1 MGNQESQVEPANA
14 KLQNGAANGHANIP
28 SEDTGETVPSEA
40 ASNKLQQSGEL
51 PCLSTKEASP
61 PSVNEVDGGRD
72 ITKGTPPAPK
82 SDVLLSLSLSPST
95 DAPKEP
101 SDPPVSIEVSVK
113 EEASLQ
119 FLKSAPETPT
129 ESDSTPKEEE
139 KVEKKGF
146 FKNVFKKK
154 NKNEIEDE
162 NKPTVVECDSPPE
175 DQAPSIEAEVLTNG
189 VHSEPSD
196 PPVSIEVSVKEEASL
211 QFLKSAPET
220 PTESDSTPKEEEK
233 VEKKGF
239 FKNVFKKKNK
249 NEIEDENKPTVV
261 ECDSPPEDQA
271 PSIEAEVLTNGV
283 HSEPSDPP
291 VSIEVSVK
299 EEASLQFLK
308 SAPETPTES
317 DSTPKEEEK
326 VEKGGFFK
334 NVFKKKNKNEIEDEN
349 KPTVMECDSPPED
362 QAPSIEAEVLTNGVH
377 SEPSDPPVSIEV
389 SVKEEA
395 SLQFLKSAPETPTES
410 DSTPKEEEKVEKK
423 GFFKNV
429 FKKKNKNEIEDEN
442 KPTVVECDSPPEDQA
457 PSIEAEVLTNGVHS
471 EPSDP
476 PVSIEVSVKEE
487 ASLQFLKSAPETPT
501 ESDSTPKEEE
511 KVEKGGFFKNV
522 FKKKNKNEIEDENKP
537 TVMECDSPPE
547 DQAPSI
553 EAEVLTNGV
562 HSEPSDPPVSIEV
575 SVKEEASLQFLKS
588 APETPTESDSTP
600 KEEEKVEKKG
610 FFKNVFKKKNKNE
623 IEDENKP
630 TVVECD
636 SPPEDQ
642 APSIEAEV
650 LTNGVHSEPSDPP
663 VSIEVSVKEEA
674 SLQFL
679 KSAPETPTE
688 SDSTPKEEEKVEKGG
703 FFKNVFKK
711 KNKNEIEDENK
722 PTVVEFDSP
731 PEDQAPSIE
740 AEVLTNGI
748 HSEPSDPPVSIEV
761 SVKEEASLQFLKS
774 APETPTESDSTPKEE
789 EKVEKNSFFKNVF
802 KKKNKNEIEDENKP
816 TVVECDSPP
825 EDQAPSIEAEV
836 LANGIHSEP
845 SDPPVIEVS
854 VKEEVSLQFLKS
866 VPETPTESD
875 STPKEEEKVEKNS
888 FFKNV
893 FKKKNKNEIEDE
905 NKPTVV
911 ECDSPPEDQ
920 APSIEAEVLANGV
933 HSEPSDPPV
942 SIEVSVK
949 EEASLQFLK
958 SVPETPTESDSTPKE
973 EEKVEKGGFFKNV
986 FKKKNKNEIEDENK
1000 PTVVEC
1006 DSPPEDQ
1013 EPSIEAEIVT
1023 NDVHSEPSDPP
1034 VSIDVSVEEEASLHL
1049 LNSVLETA
1057 TVSDSTPKEEEKV
1070 GKRGFFKKVF
1080 KKKNKHGI
1088 ENEPTV
1094 ECNSPPDDQDPS
1106 IEAEV
1111 LTNGVHSEPCD
1122 VDGTT
1127 TVGTAS
1133 EGQLPN
1139 GTPAGGEALKVSG
1152 ETVHQVD
1159 TEEQDSGAEDSPV
1172 MNFFKTLVTPS
1183 KAPKD
1188 EGAPP
1193 AIPVEEVKVSE
1204 EPEPK
1209 TRGETSPV
1217 SPAASPSMAEPKA
1230 PATVKISVVSPF
1242 SKLFKSKQSSKGA
1255 QPETT
1260 TKEVDASMA
1269 TKAPKPP
1276 PPPPPPEPPKL
1287 EVKVDLEAKAL
1298 NSAQKEAP
1306 KDAVKEPEAAS
1317 KQKPAKG
1324 SPFLKL
1330 FHPKEEEKQDEEPQ
1344 PVEEEVTEMDSKA
1357 KAADVQITP
1366 GQSPKSEK
1374 KSGKSN
1380 LLFRLKP
1387 LSLQVPAVPVCSHS
1401 VPASSATATPDTKA
1415 KEATSVVVP
1424 TVTTVT
1430 TQAIV
1435 VEPRPAAEAEKMRI
1449 VRQEA
1454 APADGKSVSGA
1465 SQSGEDGTSS
1475 LTRKLEKR
1483 NSIHMFFKSLA
1494 PKRQSEAGV
1503 QTDPVTITYPAK

>member
-1 MGNQESQVEPANA
+1 MKASFQSQHNVLGKGIKDSLRASSKMGNQESQVEPANA

-61 PSVNEVDGGRD
+61 PSINEVDGGRD

-271 PSIEAEVLTNGV
+271 PSIEAEVL
-283 HSEPSDPP
+283 
-291 VSIEVSVK
+291 
-299 EEASLQFLK
+299 
-308 SAPETPTES
+308 
-317 DSTPKEEEK
+317 
-326 VEKGGFFK
+326 
-334 NVFKKKNKNEIEDEN
+334 
-349 KPTVMECDSPPED
+349 
-362 QAPSIEAEVLTNGVH
+362 
-377 SEPSDPPVSIEV
+377 
-389 SVKEEA
+389 
-395 SLQFLKSAPETPTES
+395 
-410 DSTPKEEEKVEKK
+410 
-423 GFFKNV
+423 
-429 FKKKNKNEIEDEN
+429 
-442 KPTVVECDSPPEDQA
+442 
-457 PSIEAEVLTNGVHS
+457 
-471 EPSDP
+471 
-476 PVSIEVSVKEE
+476 
-487 ASLQFLKSAPETPT
+487 
-501 ESDSTPKEEE
+501 
-511 KVEKGGFFKNV
+511 
-522 FKKKNKNEIEDENKP
+522 
-537 TVMECDSPPE
+537 
-547 DQAPSI
+547 
-553 EAEVLTNGV
+553 
-562 HSEPSDPPVSIEV
+562 
-575 SVKEEASLQFLKS
+575 
-588 APETPTESDSTP
+588 
-600 KEEEKVEKKG
+600 
-610 FFKNVFKKKNKNE
+610 
-623 IEDENKP
+623 
-630 TVVECD
+630 
-636 SPPEDQ
+636 
-642 APSIEAEV
+642 
-650 LTNGVHSEPSDPP
+650 
-663 VSIEVSVKEEA
+663 
-674 SLQFL
+674 
-679 KSAPETPTE
+679 
-688 SDSTPKEEEKVEKGG
+688 
-703 FFKNVFKK
+703 
-711 KNKNEIEDENK
+711 
-722 PTVVEFDSP
+722 
-731 PEDQAPSIE
+731 
-740 AEVLTNGI
+740 
-748 HSEPSDPPVSIEV
+748 
-761 SVKEEASLQFLKS
+761 
-774 APETPTESDSTPKEE
+774 
-789 EKVEKNSFFKNVF
+789 
-802 KKKNKNEIEDENKP
+802 
-816 TVVECDSPP
+816 
-825 EDQAPSIEAEV
+825 
-836 LANGIHSEP
+836 ANGI
-845 SDPPVIEVS
+845 
-854 VKEEVSLQFLKS
+854 
-866 VPETPTESD
+866 
-875 STPKEEEKVEKNS
+875 
-888 FFKNV
+888 
-893 FKKKNKNEIEDE
+893 
-905 NKPTVV
+905 
-911 ECDSPPEDQ
+911 
-920 APSIEAEVLANGV
+920 

-1193 AIPVEEVKVSE
+1193 AVPVEEVKVSE

-1387 LSLQVPAVPVCSHS
+1387 LVLQSLQVPAVPVCSHS

-1503 QTDPVTITYPAK
+1503 QTDPVTIIYPAK